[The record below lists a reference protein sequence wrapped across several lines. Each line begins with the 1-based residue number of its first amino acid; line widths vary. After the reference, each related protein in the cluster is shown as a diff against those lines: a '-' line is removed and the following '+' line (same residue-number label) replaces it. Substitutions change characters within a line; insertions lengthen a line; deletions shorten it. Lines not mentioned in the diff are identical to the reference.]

1 MNNTLWENA
10 QLDLFLSLAWFGN
23 SQVILVSQYVHL
35 SVKRDSYNFPVLAD
49 TTNASVIEKGRD
61 YPTSSWFLAF

>member
-23 SQVILVSQYVHL
+23 SQVILVSQYVYL

-61 YPTSSWFLAF
+61 YPTSS